1 MAEGKPS
8 TTISDE
14 ETTEEITMRE
24 PRLPF
29 VPSRNVGSGLPQRR
43 TGRGHTLWL
52 VARRNTPAYTTLM
65 TETVFRLIAQK
76 DKRISVEMVK
86 SNGQRRLIPDFRD
99 EPDARA
105 WIVQIQRVI
114 QAGHP
119 RLPGTRRDIA

>member
-1 MAEGKPS
+1 M
-8 TTISDE
+8 
-14 ETTEEITMRE
+14 
-24 PRLPF
+24 
-29 VPSRNVGSGLPQRR
+29 PQRR